1 MLVTSGPAVRRML
14 ATLLGKIR
22 QPNVVVLPES
32 RYATARERLLANE
45 CDVLLLCEQAEGGS
59 ALAFLQSLQ
68 NQSDWYPIVFVHGG
82 SDNSVAVDALRQ
94 GAQDVLSL
102 GTLSSEHLGIVLRR
116 VLHTSDLRKQNQR
129 FSEELA
135 RSNRE
140 LEQFAHSVSHDL
152 REPLRKVHSFGELL
166 SESLSGRATSD
177 EQFYLERITD
187 ASQRMDQMIQALL
200 AYGLSGRHHESARWI
215 AIADIFTE
223 VQRDLELAIAEC
235 NAHIVLQGEL
245 PEIHGE
251 PVRLRQV
258 IQNLLGNAIK
268 YREPSRPLSIDIRSA
283 KGPDGSWVLTITDN
297 GTGFDNC
304 QAESLFKLFHR
315 GNCQENST
323 GYGIGLALCRRIVE
337 SLGGSLHAK
346 GELGKGATFT
356 WTHRD
361 VRW

>member
-22 QPNVVVLPES
+22 QPNVIVLPES

-45 CDVLLLCEQAEGGS
+45 CDILLLCEQAEGGS

-68 NQSDWYPIVFVHGG
+68 NQSDWYPIVFVHGS
-82 SDNSVAVDALRQ
+82 SDNTVAIDALRQ

-116 VLHTSDLRKQNQR
+116 ILHTSDLRKQNQR
-129 FSEELA
+129 YSEELA

-152 REPLRKVHSFGELL
+152 REPLRKISSFSELL
-166 SESLSGRATSD
+166 SESLAKRANTD

-187 ASQRMDQMIQALL
+187 ASVRMDQMIQALL

-215 AIADIFTE
+215 AVADIFTE
-223 VQRDLELAIAEC
+223 VQRDLELSIAES
-235 NAHIVLQGEL
+235 NAHIELKGEL

-268 YREPSRPLSIDIRSA
+268 YREPSRPLAIDIRSA
-283 KGPDGSWVLTITDN
+283 KGQDGCWVMTITDN
-297 GTGFDNC
+297 GMGFEDC
-304 QAESLFKLFHR
+304 QAESLFKLFQR
-315 GNCQENST
+315 GNCQEKSA

-337 SLGGSLHAK
+337 SLGGSLHAT
-346 GELGKGATFT
+346 GEFGKGATFT